1 MGSLFLRSC
10 PSPLP
15 AFLPAA
21 QVSLQAPAVV
31 SVQPAVRAGAQQPSH
46 SQLPLSGLGLPL
58 PLLVPWKEGGSGRRD
73 CGGGW
78 GVAVWGEV
86 GSRAGGKLMCPS
98 PSLPHRI
105 KTVSLR
111 CPCKAAWLAQ
121 DWGEQAA
128 PEGLVLGSHSSGEPC
143 CLTGWPAGGGQG
155 FVGT

>member
-78 GVAVWGEV
+78 GGQFGVKLGAGLG
-86 GSRAGGKLMCPS
+86 GSSCAR
-98 PSLPHRI
+98 LP
-105 KTVSLR
+105 R
-111 CPCKAAWLAQ
+111 CLI
-121 DWGEQAA
+121 G
-128 PEGLVLGSHSSGEPC
+128 
-143 CLTGWPAGGGQG
+143 
-155 FVGT
+155 